1 MTGGVYTITSPSG
14 GQYVGSTCSFAS
26 RRSAHRKA
34 LQKGRHNRRLQ
45 SAYKKHGGDALVFQP
60 LLVCAKRDLLFF
72 EQRAIDILKP
82 RYNAK
87 PTASGGPAPGRPVS
101 VETRKKLAAQAG
113 WKHTD
118 EARAKMRRQFSDAH
132 RAKLAAAH
140 RGKTSPLR
148 GIPRSPEV
156 RAKLSAALKG
166 RPRGA
171 RQ

>member
-1 MTGGVYTITSPSG
+1 MSSGVYTITSPSG
-14 GQYVGSTCSFAS
+14 GQYVGSTCNFAS
-26 RRSAHRKA
+26 RRSAHKKA

-45 SAYKKHGGDALVFQP
+45 AAYKKYGGDALVFRP
-60 LLVCAKRDLLFF
+60 LLICAKRDLLFF

-87 PTASGGPAPGRPVS
+87 PTAAGGPARGHPVS
-101 VETRKKLAAQAG
+101 AETRRKLAAQAG

-118 EARAKMRRQFSDAH
+118 EARAKMRRQFSPEH

-140 RGKTSPLR
+140 RGRISPLR
-148 GIPRSPEV
+148 GIPRPPEV

-171 RQ
+171 R